1 MVRHQV
7 EGAAKV
13 HTGLI
18 SSRYAGV
25 MRIDYIRGR
34 SHRLVPARR
43 DAAMVSPTTG
53 KAGAYVKFPRAAVLP
68 GNIATYILV
77 GAAVKTYFE

>member
-1 MVRHQV
+1 
-7 EGAAKV
+7 
-13 HTGLI
+13 
-18 SSRYAGV
+18 
-25 MRIDYIRGR
+25 
-34 SHRLVPARR
+34 
-43 DAAMVSPTTG
+43 MVSPTTG